1 MNRWLHVDKENCELE
16 GPYECSACGGHIML
30 DATFADQ
37 VGLEVICPYCKQ
49 SVWMPVAIE
58 ASEK

>member
-1 MNRWLHVDKENCELE
+1 MNKWIPVDKKKCELE

-30 DATFADQ
+30 DATFLDQ

-49 SVWMPVAIE
+49 SVMCYGTDKLLTP
-58 ASEK
+58 